1 MNAGK
6 GTSKYKVSKIDDFV
20 VIRLGGRV
28 EGESSAP
35 EAQENRCD

>member
-1 MNAGK
+1 MNVDK
-6 GTSKYKVSKIDDFV
+6 GTSKYKVSKIDDF

-35 EAQENRCD
+35 EAQESRCD